1 MRASERARPVCVHV
15 QTCGVS
21 KQRCGDTLE
30 MKREHDETGM
40 GELGSP
46 QNISQGKPL
55 LFCSVGAAEEEM
67 PLAAQS
73 CMPPSNYLQPY
84 REELDE
90 QEIGKRYAAIKSGRI
105 NTLV

>member
-1 MRASERARPVCVHV
+1 MEK
-15 QTCGVS
+15 G
-21 KQRCGDTLE
+21 
-30 MKREHDETGM
+30 EHNETGM

-46 QNISQGKPL
+46 QKISQGKPP

-67 PLAAQS
+67 PLAARS
-73 CMPPSNYLQPY
+73 GVPPSNYLQPY

-90 QEIGKRYAAIKSGRI
+90 PEIGKRYAAIKSGRI